1 MHSQK
6 HSQNFSFVTQLRFLI
21 REYADRAN
29 YLVLL
34 IAMIAV
40 LIFDLVSPLGIAA
53 GVPYGIVVFGSLWVR
68 GRAATYVIAAMGVMF
83 TLVGYYLSP
92 VGFSPVNAVIIN
104 RVLAILVIFITAMMV
119 FRIKKTEA
127 DVSLLKTQS
136 VIDPLTL
143 TNNQLAF
150 EQGLDGEF
158 FRTKRYQRYLSM
170 AIIDVDHLKLINDT
184 HGYHCGGDDVIKKV
198 AKELESNIRKCDILY
213 RLAGGKFAILFT
225 ETGIAEA
232 KRVGDAICK
241 KIATNLKLEEKNITV
256 SIGISTL
263 EPTDNKRMLY
273 RRAEEALL
281 LSKNSGKNKVSTLPH
296 IIRQD
301 KSSVAA
307 ILSRSRSN

>member
-1 MHSQK
+1 M
-6 HSQNFSFVTQLRFLI
+6 HSQNFPFVTHLRFFF

-34 IAMIAV
+34 VAMIAV
-40 LIFDLVSPLGIAA
+40 LIFDLISPLGIAA
-53 GVPYGIVVFGSLWVR
+53 GVPYGIVVFGSLWVK
-68 GRAATYVIAAMGVMF
+68 GRAVTYVIAAMGVMF

-92 VGFSPVNAVIIN
+92 VGLSPMNAVIIN
-104 RVLAILVIFITAMMV
+104 RVLAVLVIIITAMMV

-136 VIDPLTL
+136 VVDPLTL
-143 TNNQLAF
+143 ANNQLAF

-158 FRTKRYQRYLSM
+158 FRAKRYQRYLSM

-184 HGYHCGGDDVIKKV
+184 YGYLGGDDIIKKV
-198 AKELESNIRKCDILY
+198 AKELESNIRKCDVLY
-213 RLAGGKFAILFT
+213 RLVGGKFVILFT

-241 KIATNLKLEEKNITV
+241 KVATNLKLEEKNITV
-256 SIGISTL
+256 SIGIATL
-263 EPTDNKRMLY
+263 EAKDNKRMLY

-307 ILSRSRSN
+307 ILSRSRSS

>member
-1 MHSQK
+1 MHSQ
-6 HSQNFSFVTQLRFLI
+6 NLPFVAQLRFLF

-29 YLVLL
+29 YMVLL
-34 IAMIAV
+34 VAMIAV
-40 LIFDLVSPLGIAA
+40 LIFDFISPLGIAA
-53 GVPYGIVVFGSLWVR
+53 GVPYGIVVFGSLWVK
-68 GRAATYVIAAMGVMF
+68 GRAVTYVIATMGVMF

-92 VGFSPVNAVIIN
+92 IGLSPVNAVIIN

-127 DVSLLKTQS
+127 DVSLLKTQC
-136 VIDPLTL
+136 VVDPLTL

-158 FRTKRYQRYLSM
+158 FRTKRYQRYLSI
-170 AIIDVDHLKLINDT
+170 AIIDVDQLTLINDT
-184 HGYHCGGDDVIKKV
+184 HGYHCGDDVIKKV
-198 AKELESNIRKCDILY
+198 AKELESNIRKCDVLY
-213 RLAGGKFAILFT
+213 RLAGGKFAILFP

-232 KRVGDAICK
+232 KRVGDAVCK
-241 KIATNLKLEEKNITV
+241 KVATNLKLEEKNITV
-256 SIGISTL
+256 SIGIATL
-263 EPTDNKRMLY
+263 EPKDNKRMLY

>member
-1 MHSQK
+1 MY
-6 HSQNFSFVTQLRFLI
+6 SQNFSFVAQLRFLF

-29 YLVLL
+29 YMVLL

-40 LIFDLVSPLGIAA
+40 LIFDLISPLGIAA
-53 GVPYGIVVFGSLWVR
+53 GVPYGIVVFGSLWVK
-68 GRAATYVIAAMGVMF
+68 GRAVTYVIAAMGVMF
-83 TLVGYYLSP
+83 TLVGYYMSP
-92 VGFSPVNAVIIN
+92 VGLSPMNAVIIN

-119 FRIKKTEA
+119 FRIKKTDD

-136 VIDPLTL
+136 VVDPLTL
-143 TNNQLAF
+143 ANNQLAF
-150 EQGLDGEF
+150 EQGLEGEF
-158 FRTKRYQRYLSM
+158 FRAKRYQRYLSV
-170 AIIDVDHLKLINDT
+170 AIIDIDHLRLINGA
-184 HGYHCGGDDVIKKV
+184 HGYHCGDDVIKKV
-198 AKELESNIRKCDILY
+198 AKELESNIRKCDVLY
-213 RLAGGKFAILFT
+213 RLVGGKFAILFT
-225 ETGIAEA
+225 ETGISEA

-241 KIATNLKLEEKNITV
+241 KISANLKLDEQDITV
-256 SIGISTL
+256 SIGIATL
-263 EPTDNKRMLY
+263 EAKDNKRMLY

>member
-1 MHSQK
+1 MY
-6 HSQNFSFVTQLRFLI
+6 SQNYSFVAQLRFLF

-29 YLVLL
+29 YMVLL

-40 LIFDLVSPLGIAA
+40 LIFDLISPLGIAA
-53 GVPYGIVVFGSLWVR
+53 GVPYGIVVFGSLWVK
-68 GRAATYVIAAMGVMF
+68 GRAVTYVIAAMGVMF

-92 VGFSPVNAVIIN
+92 VGLSPMNAVIIN

-119 FRIKKTEA
+119 FRIKKTDA
-127 DVSLLKTQS
+127 DVSLLKTQA
-136 VIDPLTL
+136 VVDPLTL
-143 TNNQLAF
+143 ANNQLAF
-150 EQGLDGEF
+150 EQGLGGEF
-158 FRTKRYQRYLSM
+158 FRAKRYQRYLSV
-170 AIIDVDHLKLINDT
+170 AIIDIDHLRLINGT
-184 HGYHCGGDDVIKKV
+184 HGYHCGDDVIKKV
-198 AKELESNIRKCDILY
+198 AKELESNIRKCDVLY
-213 RLAGGKFAILFT
+213 RLVGGKFAILFT

-241 KIATNLKLEEKNITV
+241 KIATNLKLDEQDITV
-256 SIGISTL
+256 SIGIATL
-263 EPTDNKRMLY
+263 EAKDNKRMLY